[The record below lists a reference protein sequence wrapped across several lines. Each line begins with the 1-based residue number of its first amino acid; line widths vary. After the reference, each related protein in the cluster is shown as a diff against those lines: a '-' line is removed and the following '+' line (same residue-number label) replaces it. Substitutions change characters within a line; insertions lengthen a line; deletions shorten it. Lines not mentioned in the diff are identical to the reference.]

1 MLTKAGT
8 KLAESAAIRMSH
20 AQAKDIPAPAA
31 GPLTAAIT
39 GFSSA
44 RIARTFG

>member
-1 MLTKAGT
+1 MNAGT
-8 KLAESAAIRMSH
+8 KLAESAAIRMS
-20 AQAKDIPAPAA
+20 QASASDRPAPAA

-44 RIARTFG
+44 RIASTLR